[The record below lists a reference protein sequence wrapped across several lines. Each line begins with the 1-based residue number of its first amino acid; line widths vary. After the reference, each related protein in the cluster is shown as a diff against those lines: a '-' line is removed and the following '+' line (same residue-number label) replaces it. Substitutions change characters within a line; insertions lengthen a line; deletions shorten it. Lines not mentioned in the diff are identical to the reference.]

1 MSNMLNVALA
11 IAAAAWSPSASFAAR
26 TDDGDP
32 VPRTSIAA
40 DGTSFTVW
48 GDRDRLV
55 VSAGDRH
62 GFSRPVRIAGK
73 TYGYAAAAAPGGR
86 AAVAY
91 SAGDGVHVKLRGG
104 RDRLVIRSREV
115 TNSLALAADPRG
127 GWVLAAQR
135 RRHVLAATLE
145 SGGRPMAPPQDL
157 GAGDFGA
164 DARPTQALA
173 VTSEGTAQ
181 FAFNRHVERSLASF
195 SVIATRP
202 HAGRFGEPA
211 AVSGEDV
218 GEARVTASGA
228 RVVVAALRVTACGD
242 AGCAG
247 FPLAAALGS
256 SLQGPKLAR
265 PNRAFAPTAAG
276 NALVFQLKTRPE
288 GFSRAA
294 PVRAVAISHPDQLQ
308 TLTHTRAYEPIALPV
323 ADGGAL
329 ALWTTSRSWGAA
341 LAGPDGRF
349 TRTAAPLGPPP
360 HPGHFNSTNREAA
373 ASGRYAIVAWGSGS
387 NVRISMRQT

>member
-1 MSNMLNVALA
+1 MPNMLNVALA
-11 IAAAAWSPSASFAAR
+11 IAAAAWSPTASFAAR

-48 GDRDRLV
+48 SDGDRLV

-173 VTSEGTAQ
+173 VTGDGTAQ
-181 FAFNRHVERSLASF
+181 FAFNRRVERSLASF

-202 HAGRFGEPA
+202 A
-211 AVSGEDV
+211 
-218 GEARVTASGA
+218 
-228 RVVVAALRVTACGD
+228 
-242 AGCAG
+242 
-247 FPLAAALGS
+247 
-256 SLQGPKLAR
+256 
-265 PNRAFAPTAAG
+265 
-276 NALVFQLKTRPE
+276 
-288 GFSRAA
+288 
-294 PVRAVAISHPDQLQ
+294 
-308 TLTHTRAYEPIALPV
+308 

-360 HPGHFNSTNREAA
+360 HPGHFNSTNRDAA